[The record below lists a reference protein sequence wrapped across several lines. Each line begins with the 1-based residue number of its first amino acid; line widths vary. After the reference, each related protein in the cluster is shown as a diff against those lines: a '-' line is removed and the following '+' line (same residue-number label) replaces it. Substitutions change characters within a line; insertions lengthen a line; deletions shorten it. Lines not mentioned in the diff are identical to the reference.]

1 MSTIIVLTTSI
12 LLATAGQLL
21 LKTGMR
27 RVGEISDIATAGGV
41 IALIGKVLG
50 TWQVP
55 VGLAVFALSAVFWLV
70 ALSRVPLST
79 AYPVVALSYV
89 LILGFS
95 VLVLHERPSPVV
107 WVGALLIMVGIAL
120 IGVGQRT

>member
-27 RVGEISDIATAGGV
+27 RVGEISDIAAAGGV
-41 IALIGKVLG
+41 IALIGRVLG

-55 VGLAVFALSAVFWLV
+55 VGLAVFALSAIFWLV
-70 ALSRVPLST
+70 ALFRVPLST